1 MMSSE
6 HPSSTPSP
14 ATAVGAPGSPGRPPE
29 LRFLLPEERTNL
41 KTVFG
46 SAGLSH
52 AGFVLILALGLW
64 LRPDRQVSAILPDV
78 LPDDIVY
85 IEMPGPGGGG
95 GGGGNKSPEPPKVEK
110 LPAAKPPEPAP
121 VVVPKPEPEPTP
133 EPEVL
138 KPEAPIIT
146 PTEAPAVISAAP
158 SPVASTSLGTGSGGG
173 AGTGDKGGIGAG
185 NGTGIGQGNEK
196 GIGGGNYEVGN
207 GVLAPTAIFRAKP
220 QYTPEAMVRRIQG
233 EVHLNC
239 VVLSTGL
246 VGTCEIVKALDQNN
260 YGLDNEAMKAAKQF
274 RFRPG
279 TREGQ
284 PVNVLVRIELEFNMR

>member
-1 MMSSE
+1 MSSE
-6 HPSSTPSP
+6 HPTSTSST
-14 ATAVGAPGSPGRPPE
+14 AIGTGTASASARSSD
-29 LRFLLPEERTNL
+29 LRFLLPEEPTNL

-52 AGFVLILALGLW
+52 AAFILVLMLVVW
-64 LRPDRQVSAILPDV
+64 LRPERQVSAILPDI

-110 LPAAKPPEPAP
+110 LPAAKPPEATP
-121 VVVPKPEPEPTP
+121 VIPTPTPEPTP
-133 EPEVL
+133 EPEVI

-146 PTEAPAVISAAP
+146 PTEAPAVISSAP
-158 SPVASTSLGTGSGGG
+158 AVVASTSLGTGNRGG
-173 AGTGDKGGIGAG
+173 AGTGDKGGIGDG
-185 NGTGIGQGNEK
+185 NGIGIGRGNEK

-207 GVLAPTAIFRAKP
+207 GVLAPTALFQAKP

-260 YGLDNEAMKAAKQF
+260 YGLDNEATKAAKQF

-284 PVNVLVRIELEFNMR
+284 PVNVLVRIVLEFNMR